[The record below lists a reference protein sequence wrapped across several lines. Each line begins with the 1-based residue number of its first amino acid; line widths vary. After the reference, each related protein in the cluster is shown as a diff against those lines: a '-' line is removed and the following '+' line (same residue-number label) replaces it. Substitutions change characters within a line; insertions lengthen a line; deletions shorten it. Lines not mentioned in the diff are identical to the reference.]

1 MPILLRNLLKSIFL
15 SAVLCAC
22 AVQQTATLISLVP
35 AGDSAAVTLSSPL
48 ELQLRTGYH
57 RTLKQ
62 GSRWTRI
69 GSVPQG
75 DVYKPYRD
83 VFTIEGAHMHEA
95 YLVVDKG
102 MLVGF
107 YLPAERG
114 YADLGQRKPIFFQ

>member
-1 MPILLRNLLKSIFL
+1 MSIFLRHLLKIVCL
-15 SAVLCAC
+15 SAVLCGC
-22 AVQQTATLISLVP
+22 AVQQTATVISLSPVADRP
-35 AGDSAAVTLSSPL
+35 ELTLSSPL
-48 ELQLRTGYH
+48 ALQLSTGYH

-62 GSRWTRI
+62 GSRWTQI

-83 VFTIEGAHMHEA
+83 VFTIEGAHIHEA

-107 YLPAERG
+107 YLPAERS
-114 YADLGQRKPIFFQ
+114 YTDLAQRKPIFFQ

>member
-1 MPILLRNLLKSIFL
+1 MRIFFANLLKCICL
-15 SAVLCAC
+15 AVVLCSC
-22 AVQQTATLISLVP
+22 AVQQTPTLISLSPTVDMP
-35 AGDSAAVTLSSPL
+35 ELTLSSPL
-48 ELQLRTGYH
+48 ELKLSTGYQ

-95 YLVVDKG
+95 YLVVEKG

-107 YLPAERG
+107 YLPAERS

>member
-62 GSRWTRI
+62 GSSWTRI

-83 VFTIEGAHMHEA
+83 VFTIEGAHIHEA

-107 YLPAERG
+107 YLPAERS
-114 YADLGQRKPIFFQ
+114 YTDLAQRKPIFFQ